1 MNASAGNPIPT
12 PNAQLTGAYWLDSP
26 VGHAEDCPWCEQLR
40 EAEKRRTDDTTVR
53 SNLSAPVSPAVPAV
67 PAANGRTTIAYPPRP
82 GELNC
87 LTVRAAMLATALATI
102 IAAAAS
108 VVLG

>member
-12 PNAQLTGAYWLDSP
+12 PDAQLTGAYWLDSP

-40 EAEKRRTDDTTVR
+40 ESEKRRTDDQTVR
-53 SNLSAPVSPAVPAV
+53 RNLSPSAR
-67 PAANGRTTIAYPPRP
+67 RTIQSPPRP

-87 LTVRAAMLATALATI
+87 LTIRAAMLATALATI

>member
-12 PNAQLTGAYWLDSP
+12 PDAGLTGAYWLDSP
-26 VGHAEDCPWCEQLR
+26 VGHAEDCPWCEELR
-40 EAEKRRTDDTTVR
+40 ESEKRRTDDQTVSR
-53 SNLSAPVSPAVPAV
+53 NLSVPAK
-67 PAANGRTTIAYPPRP
+67 PKTTLAYAPRP
-82 GELNC
+82 AELNC

>member
-1 MNASAGNPIPT
+1 MNASAGNPIPA
-12 PNAQLTGAYWLDSP
+12 PDPGLTGAYWLDSP

-40 EAEKRRTDDTTVR
+40 ESEKRRSDDQTVR
-53 SNLSAPVSPAVPAV
+53 KNLSSP
-67 PAANGRTTIAYPPRP
+67 GRTVIAYAPRP
-82 GELNC
+82 DELNC
-87 LTVRAAMLATALATI
+87 LSVRAAMLTTALATI

>member
-12 PNAQLTGAYWLDSP
+12 PDAQLTGAYWLDSP

-40 EAEKRRTDDTTVR
+40 ESEKRRTDDQTVR
-53 SNLSAPVSPAVPAV
+53 RNLSAPGWTTLAY
-67 PAANGRTTIAYPPRP
+67 AAQP
-82 GELNC
+82 GELNG
-87 LTVRAAMLATALATI
+87 LTVRAAMLATSLATI